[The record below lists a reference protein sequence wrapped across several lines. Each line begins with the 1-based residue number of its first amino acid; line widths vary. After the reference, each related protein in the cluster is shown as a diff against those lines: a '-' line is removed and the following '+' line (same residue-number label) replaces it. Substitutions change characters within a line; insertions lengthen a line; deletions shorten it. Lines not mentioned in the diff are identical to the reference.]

1 MKGSLDT
8 YWEKEGNDYDLA
20 SLLIAL
26 LRASN
31 IPARYVRAKIIVPVE
46 QIQALTGIND
56 AMTAVK
62 YLGSSKIVLGY
73 YTTGGKISHVY
84 LEHVYVEANVPYANY
99 RGTMEDTAGKIW
111 IQLDP
116 SFKQYQTVQ
125 DGIDLATDMGF
136 DWKTFSNQY
145 IGDLRTNTPMEYY
158 KEQMDAFIA
167 GKYPG
172 QTLDNLKHIAAI
184 KTMQFDFLPNTVPYN
199 IIELIERT
207 SQLAAAQRHTIRF
220 NIPDCLDYQTTL
232 PDIAGRRVTL
242 SYIGATADDQT
253 LIDQYGGIYKTPP
266 YLISVKPELRIGG
279 IKVAEGTAMQAAI
292 SSPLNVYYTAA
303 GEDTVDFDHTIIT
316 GSYNAIGITVGKVRP
331 EYLSIA
337 EVEKSDDAYL
347 AKLLHSIAMGYHDRG
362 NQTTQLL
369 NDTMKMKGMTSFAEA
384 LVTTMEDRK
393 MSIWDIPTDFE
404 FNGFT
409 IDAKDMTKAALPI
422 DGGVYQKKMLDYA
435 MVHGHEDSYQEN
447 RVFEDNLFW
456 ISGLSA
462 VKGLQYLNAMGIN
475 IIELEPNQTYVNPNL
490 PDAMVTSINNALNM
504 GWKVIAPEE
513 TGSLPAIPYIKYDPN
528 TGAAGFMIVT
538 LAGGYGSPIYFND
551 FADPSL
557 NPMELLFALDDY
569 KVFYQLVSPEDGFL
583 VAMGDS
589 FVFDFNI
596 ISQVMYYNASH
607 IRGLGEKIDTDAS
620 HYTPPMITP
629 LYALKAGWH
638 SFMYDAI
645 KLLNFFVWGI
655 NIDTEGSDKYLGIS
669 QDGTVSPSNGA
680 IIKWKVELKD
690 NQKVD
695 NVTLKIKD
703 SEGVVKTMT
712 GLQAVSQITW
722 DGSKDGGG
730 TIQPGIYS
738 VSLSAISGGKTT
750 ESKTVLKITVFTVK
764 ITAPTND
771 QTFYIDKTPAMPT
784 INAEAKLID
793 TTAQATYSWS
803 LILQDTDHPVCKD
816 INLSGTGKNWTP
828 DFGITIMGGSY
839 QIKVTANVNNISMN
853 NNVSG
858 GIGGENPDLSDV
870 KNYSTGYGQGSF
882 AKDEIA
888 CKIAVQESGGYC
900 SQKLGC
906 QFDESD
912 GSVIT
917 STSGAVGI
925 MQIISGRTCAQTWNW
940 KENLKQGFK
949 LLEEKRSIA
958 KNHHTTEKNVK
969 YNPQLMKCIKD
980 NQVSNPSFDFTPPP
994 LSGSVYDGNTQLGR
1008 ESIRAYNGGREYMW
1022 VNIDP
1027 KTCNGRWDDSE
1038 PQIPDG
1044 GDPDFI
1050 SNVLGKTCP

>member
-1 MKGSLDT
+1 MIMFRIYGSMKGSLDT

-490 PDAMVTSINNALNM
+490 PDYIISRINDALHM
-504 GWKVIAPEE
+504 GLKVIVPEE
-513 TGSLPAIPYIKYDPN
+513 TGGLTVIPYIKYDPN
-528 TGAAGFMIVT
+528 TGSAGYMIVT
-538 LAGGYGSPIYFND
+538 LAGGYLPMIYWNIWP
-551 FADPSL
+551 DPSA
-557 NPMELLFALDDY
+557 NPKETLFESKIFKSY
-569 KVFYQLVSPEDGFL
+569 YQRISPTEDGNV

-589 FVFDFNI
+589 FNLEYNI
-596 ISQVMYYNASH
+596 ILEIDAGGYVGTITKAIGMGV
-607 IRGLGEKIDTDAS
+607 RIDTDITK
-620 HYTPPMITP
+620 YPPPMIAP
-629 LYALKAGWH
+629 SYALKAGW
-638 SFMYDAI
+638 YDI
-645 KLLNFFVWGI
+645 TDIEYKKVIHKFFVWGV
-655 NIDTEGSDKYLGIS
+655 NIIEGSGGLIGMS
-669 QDGTVSPSNGA
+669 QNTDGKATSSNSVNIA
-680 IIKWKVELKD
+680 WETMLKEGQTLD
-690 NQKVD
+690 D
-695 NVTLKIKD
+695 LTLKIKD
-703 SEGVVKTMT
+703 SSGNIVKTMS
-712 GLQAVSQITW
+712 GLQLKGTVSW
-722 DGSKDGGG
+722 DGITDKG
-730 TIQPGIYS
+730 TMYADEYTAT
-738 VSLSAISGGKTT
+738 LYATSGGRTV
-750 ESKTVLKITVFTVK
+750 ESKTKCKITVFEVDITTPTATAMN
-764 ITAPTND
+764 ITAA
-771 QTFYIDKTPAMPT
+771 PAMPNVT
-784 INAEAKLID
+784 FNATVQPASIMSSVTFKWYLNMFYMEHGRN
-793 TTAQATYSWS
+793 
-803 LILQDTDHPVCKD
+803 DHHRVP
-816 INLSGTGKNWTP
+816 LSGMDNISGNGNWTP
-828 DFGITIMGGSY
+828 NWGDVFAGGDIVVHVVAAIGDKEATSSKSSY
-839 QIKVTANVNNISMN
+839 QIKGDNPNTGDVNNRLGGFPATKIACWESRHRLAQFDNDHWPLFCGCPLGWGIMQIDTPPAGCPLTERVIWNWHDNVDTGLCVIADKRRLQTNYINKMYKKYPDADRFPSSVTINGVAYDATTIDVIKRYNSGFYYRLDEERGVWLNVNNIE
-853 NNVSG
+853 G
-858 GIGGENPDLSDV
+858 D
-870 KNYSTGYGQGSF
+870 STY
-882 AKDEIA
+882 
-888 CKIAVQESGGYC
+888 
-900 SQKLGC
+900 
-906 QFDESD
+906 
-912 GSVIT
+912 
-917 STSGAVGI
+917 VG
-925 MQIISGRTCAQTWNW
+925 
-940 KENLKQGFK
+940 
-949 LLEEKRSIA
+949 
-958 KNHHTTEKNVK
+958 
-969 YNPQLMKCIKD
+969 
-980 NQVSNPSFDFTPPP
+980 
-994 LSGSVYDGNTQLGR
+994 
-1008 ESIRAYNGGREYMW
+1008 
-1022 VNIDP
+1022 
-1027 KTCNGRWDDSE
+1027 
-1038 PQIPDG
+1038 
-1044 GDPDFI
+1044 
-1050 SNVLGKTCP
+1050 NVLSAVCN